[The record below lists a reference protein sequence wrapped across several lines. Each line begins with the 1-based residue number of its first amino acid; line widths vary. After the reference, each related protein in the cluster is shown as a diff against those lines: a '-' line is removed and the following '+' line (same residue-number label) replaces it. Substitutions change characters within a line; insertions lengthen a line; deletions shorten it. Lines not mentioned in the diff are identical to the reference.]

1 MTAIIRHPP
10 ISMSSI
16 ASYAYPEHHIQHP
29 HFRPPL
35 SQLPK
40 HNSSTHPYD
49 FTGKAQGVKNEIAHS
64 AKETRIMGGGG
75 SHRPG
80 LQNGGYTGPITQQP
94 SSQQSSQPI
103 VRQPAINGLYQH
115 SQNTAH
121 NNFTNAKPRSPIE
134 EVSPKH
140 VEFKQEPDMYQA
152 DTTDQIAPY
161 LQIPLEINSS
171 KGSLSDFAAQVS
183 YPFVYNHT

>member
-10 ISMSSI
+10 ASMSSI
-16 ASYAYPEHHIQHP
+16 ASYVYPDHHSQYP
-29 HFRPPL
+29 HLRPPL

-40 HNSSTHPYD
+40 HNSSSHPYD
-49 FTGKAQGVKNEIAHS
+49 FTGKTQGIENGIAYS
-64 AKETRIMGGGG
+64 AKEPRIMGRGGP
-75 SHRPG
+75 HRPG
-80 LQNGGYTGPITQQP
+80 LQNGGHTGPITQQT
-94 SSQQSSQPI
+94 SQQVSQSI
-103 VRQPAINGLYQH
+103 VRQAANNGPYQP
-115 SQNTAH
+115 SQHTAH
-121 NNFTNAKPRSPIE
+121 TNFTSAKPRAPIE

-171 KGSLSDFAAQVS
+171 KGSLSDFAAQVFH
-183 YPFVYNHT
+183 PFVYNPT